1 MFQGFHRT
9 TQQITHLLKECEPG
23 YFVISCSTICS
34 PGTSVIDV
42 MKNVIFPS
50 TYLVNPQEDA
60 CVTCC
65 QSFMSPES
73 LTQSIEST
81 LKKCRNC
88 YDRFVHVFNKYRS
101 ILQKKIWIIFFHVS
115 KISLTVLSNKNEE
128 GNWCSFLICLHPAFY
143 GMARWFTN
151 ASGIFFD
158 S

>member
-81 LKKCRNC
+81 LKKNAG
-88 YDRFVHVFNKYRS
+88 
-101 ILQKKIWIIFFHVS
+101 IAM
-115 KISLTVLSNKNEE
+115 TVLYTYSINIDQYFKKKFELFFFM
-128 GNWCSFLICLHPAFY
+128 FLRLV
-143 GMARWFTN
+143 
-151 ASGIFFD
+151 
-158 S
+158 